1 MLWTTVEQGKNSKGE
16 EMTHFAKS
24 HREQSKPR
32 TVNHLLRAK
41 IVSVVWRGRKLE
53 ERIKKGRKG

>member
-1 MLWTTVEQGKNSKGE
+1 
-16 EMTHFAKS
+16 MTHFAKS

-41 IVSVVWRGRKLE
+41 IALVVWRGRKLE